1 MTSKSGG
8 GPPLPSHLAFLPPGV
23 SLSNFPPPVSRPLA
37 PAPLHPQSD
46 QVYPKTRAPEPI
58 RIQICGQ
65 LGQQIAPIVSQLIE
79 GEQRQPT
86 LQFQQQ
92 MMFQQVSSQLQQT
105 SQSEMNMMMMR
116 MMMQRPLTVPY
127 CTNEPCGSYGEFRDS
142 CGISAPTSKTIFYWR
157 GTLLLNLPIR
167 YLESGDLRMNLSST
181 DRDGAKMDHD
191 YYGQSVRSA
200 YYKIQSHPTPPI
212 CFRIAGEYTL
222 EVPYP
227 ELFVPPIIAGF
238 MCSALVDNI
247 HSPQNSDWGQVYTLM
262 LKRLGTDLQAPTD
275 RIKNSL
281 ENGRVVENQQR
292 YIPNPQYYVPT
303 KYLQGSQ
310 LEISA
315 GEFTNFLTEQ
325 ISKEAVVTPQLVQTC
340 LELSKTLQCHPDLHN
355 MCGCVSHQERGQD
368 YRGQIAAGDPAS

>member
-116 MMMQRPLTVPY
+116 MMMQRPLTVPMDHVGH
-127 CTNEPCGSYGEFRDS
+127 TEHSETVVESLNKHQKRSSTSELAGNLTSEPAHSVPGVGR
-142 CGISAPTSKTIFYWR
+142 SAHEPQ
-157 GTLLLNLPIR
+157 
-167 YLESGDLRMNLSST
+167 SST
-181 DRDGAKMDHD
+181 DRDGATMDHD
-191 YYGQSVRSA
+191 YSGQPVRSVC
-200 YYKIQSHPTPPI
+200 YKIQSHAAPPI
-212 CFRIAGEYTL
+212 CF
-222 EVPYP
+222 
-227 ELFVPPIIAGF
+227 
-238 MCSALVDNI
+238 
-247 HSPQNSDWGQVYTLM
+247 QV
-262 LKRLGTDLQAPTD
+262 
-275 RIKNSL
+275 
-281 ENGRVVENQQR
+281 
-292 YIPNPQYYVPT
+292 
-303 KYLQGSQ
+303 
-310 LEISA
+310 
-315 GEFTNFLTEQ
+315 
-325 ISKEAVVTPQLVQTC
+325 
-340 LELSKTLQCHPDLHN
+340 
-355 MCGCVSHQERGQD
+355 
-368 YRGQIAAGDPAS
+368 AGDIL